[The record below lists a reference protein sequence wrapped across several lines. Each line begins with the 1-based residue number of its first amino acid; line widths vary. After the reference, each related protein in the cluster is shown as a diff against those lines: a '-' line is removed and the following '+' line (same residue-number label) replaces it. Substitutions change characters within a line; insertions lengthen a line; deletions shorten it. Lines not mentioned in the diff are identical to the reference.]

1 MSQGKG
7 GEGLALGVV
16 AVLVASVVGGL
27 ILALT
32 LVVAVLEGEPQAQAQ
47 CQEIVTSGDS
57 TGIPEQWKD
66 EVEAAAVEAGVPV
79 QVLAAQI
86 GKESGWDEKAVNT
99 SSGAAGMAQFMP
111 ATWEQYGQGDPMN
124 GADAIAAMG
133 RYMGVLMDAAGDAGL
148 TGEEQVK
155 GALAAYNWGD
165 GNMAGNGW
173 STTEG
178 LPAETSDYLSV
189 ILGGAQVSYSESCE
203 AFAVGAGEKWDGD
216 LGDGEWTH
224 PLPNSTITG
233 AGAYGP
239 RNIPGYPAWANMHAG
254 IDFATPNGGGTVI
267 APMDFRVTAIFAL
280 DGCVLGKATTGPPFG
295 VELCHMDRIDVD
307 VNDRLTR
314 GDVVGE
320 EGGVAGS
327 LGGRTVEHL
336 HYGMYEPSG
345 PDPQFPGHQNPVIDP
360 TPLLIEKGVL

>member
-1 MSQGKG
+1 M
-7 GEGLALGVV
+7 
-16 AVLVASVVGGL
+16 
-27 ILALT
+27 
-32 LVVAVLEGEPQAQAQ
+32 
-47 CQEIVTSGDS
+47 
-57 TGIPEQWKD
+57 
-66 EVEAAAVEAGVPV
+66 AG
-79 QVLAAQI
+79 A
-86 GKESGWDEKAVNT
+86 GWDWT
-99 SSGAAGMAQFMP
+99 
-111 ATWEQYGQGDPMN
+111 
-124 GADAIAAMG
+124 
-133 RYMGVLMDAAGDAGL
+133 
-148 TGEEQVK
+148 K
-155 GALAAYNWGD
+155 GP
-165 GNMAGNGW
+165 
-173 STTEG
+173 SETT
-178 LPAETSDYLSV
+178 DYVTV

-280 DGCVLGKATTGPPFG
+280 DGCVLGKATTGPPCG
-295 VELCHMDRIDVD
+295 VELCHLDRIDVD

-336 HYGMYEPSG
+336 HYAMYEPSG